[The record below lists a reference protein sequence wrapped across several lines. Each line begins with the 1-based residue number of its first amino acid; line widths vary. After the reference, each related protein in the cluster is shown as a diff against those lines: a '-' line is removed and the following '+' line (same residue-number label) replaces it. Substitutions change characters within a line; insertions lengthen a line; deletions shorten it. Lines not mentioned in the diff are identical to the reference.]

1 MIYKVTIAGGR
12 APGENDPSWIYP
24 ETLKGVFETFGEATR
39 WAYETLHVM
48 SNELG
53 GIRRNLCVEITT
65 DDTLRRWALN
75 EEAK

>member
-1 MIYKVTIAGGR
+1 MIYKVIITGR
-12 APGENDPSWIYP
+12 QAPGDDLFDESP
-24 ETLKGVFETFGEATR
+24 ETLKAVFDTFGEATR

-53 GIRRNLCVEITT
+53 GIRRNLCIEIRT
-65 DDTLRRWALN
+65 DATLGRWALN

>member
-12 APGENDPSWIYP
+12 APGEDLFDEYP
-24 ETLKGVFETFGEATR
+24 ETLKAVFDTFGEATR

-53 GIRRNLCVEITT
+53 GIRRNLCVEIRT
-65 DDTLRRWALN
+65 DATLCRWALN